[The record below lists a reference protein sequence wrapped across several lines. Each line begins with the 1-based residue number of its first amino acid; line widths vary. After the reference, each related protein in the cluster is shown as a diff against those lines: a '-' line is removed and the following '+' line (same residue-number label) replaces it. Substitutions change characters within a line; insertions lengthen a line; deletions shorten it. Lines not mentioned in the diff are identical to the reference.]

1 LKKAKKKKFE
11 LKSLLKLQ
19 ILDLSEYNLLEEIS
33 LDGLD
38 NLIYLNLS
46 FSKIKKLKLNS
57 MPKLEKI
64 NSSGC

>member
-64 NSSGC
+64 NPSGC